1 MSAQESVFNTPY
13 RAFLFDMDGTVLN
26 SIAAAERIWATWA
39 LRHGVDVDTFLPTI
53 HGVRAIDTIN
63 RLALPGV
70 DAEAEAAFITEAE
83 IEDVEGIIEV
93 PGAANFLKSLPVNQ
107 WAIVTSAPKALALRR
122 MAAAGIPQP
131 LVMVTAEDV
140 SAGKPDPAGYRLA
153 AKRLGVEPADCLIF
167 EDATVGILA
176 AEAAG
181 AGLIVVTATHDH
193 PLQTPHAT
201 LARYTSV
208 TAVVDPD
215 GPIRLHAPT
224 LGLCCFSKPRESTA
238 NCGRNKPRIRRR
250 IAPVTALLRS
260 ECGRSAGSASPRP
273 ATGQRRN
280 ERPVPSPL
288 Q

>member
-1 MSAQESVFNTPY
+1 LSAQKSVLNTSY

-26 SIAAAERIWATWA
+26 SIAAAERIWAAWA
-39 LRHGVDVDTFLPTI
+39 LRHGVDVVSFLPTI

-70 DAEAEAAFITEAE
+70 DGEAEAAFITEAE

-93 PGAANFLKSLPVNQ
+93 PGAANFLKSLPANQ

-122 MAAAGIPQP
+122 MAAAGIPEP

-153 AKRLGVEPADCLIF
+153 ARRLGVEPADCLIF

-201 LARYTSV
+201 LASYDSV
-208 TAVVDPD
+208 EAHVDQD
-215 GPIRLHAPT
+215 DQIRLHT
-224 LGLCCFSKPRESTA
+224 
-238 NCGRNKPRIRRR
+238 I
-250 IAPVTALLRS
+250 
-260 ECGRSAGSASPRP
+260 
-273 ATGQRRN
+273 
-280 ERPVPSPL
+280 
-288 Q
+288 

>member
-1 MSAQESVFNTPY
+1 MSAQKSVFNTPY

-26 SIAAAERIWATWA
+26 SIAAAERIWAAWA
-39 LRHGVDVDTFLPTI
+39 LRHGVDVVSFLPTI

-93 PGAANFLKSLPVNQ
+93 PGAAIFLKSLPANQ

-153 AKRLGVEPADCLIF
+153 ARRLGVEPADCLIF

-181 AGLIVVTATHDH
+181 AGLIVVTSTHNH

-201 LARYTSV
+201 LASYESV
-208 TAVVDPD
+208 GSRV
-215 GPIRLHAPT
+215 
-224 LGLCCFSKPRESTA
+224 ESE
-238 NCGRNKPRIRRR
+238 G
-250 IAPVTALLRS
+250 LLRL
-260 ECGRSAGSASPRP
+260 ETRG
-273 ATGQRRN
+273 
-280 ERPVPSPL
+280 L

>member
-1 MSAQESVFNTPY
+1 LSAQESVFNTPY

-26 SIAAAERIWATWA
+26 SIAAAERIWAAWA

-201 LARYTSV
+201 LASYNSV
-208 TAVVDPD
+208 VAHLDHD
-215 GPIRLHAPT
+215 DQIRLHT
-224 LGLCCFSKPRESTA
+224 
-238 NCGRNKPRIRRR
+238 I
-250 IAPVTALLRS
+250 
-260 ECGRSAGSASPRP
+260 
-273 ATGQRRN
+273 
-280 ERPVPSPL
+280 
-288 Q
+288 

>member
-1 MSAQESVFNTPY
+1 MSAHDSIFNTPY

-26 SIAAAERIWATWA
+26 SIAAAERIWAAWA

-70 DAEAEAAFITEAE
+70 NAEAEAAFITEAE

-93 PGAANFLKSLPVNQ
+93 PGAADFLKSLPVNQ

-122 MAAAGIPQP
+122 MAAAGIAQP

-153 AKRLGVEPADCLIF
+153 AERLGVEPADCLIF
-167 EDATVGILA
+167 EDASVGILA

-181 AGLIVVTATHDH
+181 ADLIVVTSTHDH

-201 LARYTSV
+201 LTSYELV
-208 TAVVDPD
+208 ITLLDPN
-215 GPIRLHAPT
+215 GHIRLQ
-224 LGLCCFSKPRESTA
+224 K
-238 NCGRNKPRIRRR
+238 I
-250 IAPVTALLRS
+250 
-260 ECGRSAGSASPRP
+260 
-273 ATGQRRN
+273 
-280 ERPVPSPL
+280 
-288 Q
+288 